1 MAPDWLLDVG
11 VAPEAALARL
21 EAAINQRPKRAFGV
35 LKTQNEFIGA
45 IARERFEVWER
56 RQRAVHAVGLARPQR
71 GGTRIEARFVIPPLT
86 RGLLVA
92 FFVLYVVVV
101 VGIASQ
107 PPEPGLSTEELVIA
121 ASGALVTG
129 GLFYGSAR
137 RQRADLREFLETVF
151 GEQQRSQDVVAAAHR
166 SP

>member
-1 MAPDWLLDVG
+1 VDPDWSLDVG
-11 VAPEAALARL
+11 IAPDAALARL
-21 EAAINQRPKRAFGV
+21 EAAINQRPRRAFGL
-35 LKTQNEFIGA
+35 LKTENEFIGA

-56 RQRAVHAVGLARPQR
+56 RQRAVHAVGVARPRR

-107 PPEPGLSTEELVIA
+107 PPEPRFSTDELVIA
-121 ASGALVTG
+121 ASGAAVTG
-129 GLFYGSAR
+129 GLFYGAAR
-137 RQRADLREFLETVF
+137 RQRSDLAQFLGTVF
-151 GEQQRSQDVVAAAHR
+151 KERRQ
-166 SP
+166 P

>member
-11 VAPEAALARL
+11 IAPEAALARL
-21 EAAINQRPKRAFGV
+21 ESAINQRPRRAFGV

-45 IARERFEVWER
+45 IAQDRFEVWER
-56 RQRAVHAVGLARPQR
+56 RQRAVHAVGLARPKR

-92 FFVLYVVVV
+92 FFALYVVVI

-107 PPEPGLSTEELVIA
+107 PPDRGLSAQELLIA
-121 ASGALVTG
+121 SSGAAVTAA
-129 GLFYGSAR
+129 LFYGAAR
-137 RQRADLREFLETVF
+137 RQRAALAGFLETVF
-151 GEQQRSQDVVAAAHR
+151 KER
-166 SP
+166 PP